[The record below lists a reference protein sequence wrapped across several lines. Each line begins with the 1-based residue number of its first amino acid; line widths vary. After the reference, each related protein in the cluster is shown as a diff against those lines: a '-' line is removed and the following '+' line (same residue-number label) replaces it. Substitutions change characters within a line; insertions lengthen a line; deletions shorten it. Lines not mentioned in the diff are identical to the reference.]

1 MMRFNRSTIAVHGI
15 SLLVVIAG
23 LFCSSVGA
31 KGQERKAATPES
43 AIDSPFEDEKID
55 ARALVEALAN
65 RNPSP
70 KLVGSRHQPIFDPKF
85 DWKEDERVWD
95 ASKLLIRHAEAAW
108 PELVRHLGDERYCI
122 TLKWW
127 SGHTY
132 TWTVGRM
139 CAHIISENLSAGYYR
154 TLMGPAGA
162 RNVYARNVHSRMSQ
176 PEITDDSETL
186 KEWCQKR
193 NKKELYELQIEL
205 CEWAIQELKK
215 PDDRPLGSPLR
226 VRAWIATIEA
236 DIEALRQSEMAVRYG
251 GFTGEEAFPYSKEWA
266 DEFREEYR
274 KKNQ

>member
-1 MMRFNRSTIAVHGI
+1 MRFNRSANAGHGL
-15 SLLVVIAG
+15 SVLLVIACVLCFPIG
-23 LFCSSVGA
+23 V
-31 KGQERKAATPES
+31 KGQERKAAAPEPS
-43 AIDSPFEDEKID
+43 IESPFDDVKID
-55 ARALVEALAN
+55 ARALVEALVN

-85 DWKEDERVWD
+85 DWKEDERVWE
-95 ASKLLIRHAEAAW
+95 ATKSLIRHAEAAW
-108 PELVRHLGDERYCI
+108 PELVRHLDDERYCI

-139 CAHIISENLSAGYYR
+139 CAHIIFKNLSEGYYQ
-154 TLMGPAGA
+154 TLMGPAAA
-162 RNVYARNVHSRMSQ
+162 RNVYARNVHSRMSR

-186 KEWCQKR
+186 KEWCEKR
-193 NKKELYELQIEL
+193 STKELYELQIEV

-236 DIEALRQSEMAVRYG
+236 DIEALRQSQMAVRYG
-251 GFTGEEAFPYSKEWA
+251 GFKGEEVSTYSKEWA
-266 DEFREEYR
+266 DEFREEYG
-274 KKNQ
+274 KKKQ